1 MIKRSRAISKTYAS
15 LSKNMKSASLHY
27 TRVIAQLCGH
37 LVQTSLIWKRG
48 SEYEALSYL
57 WGDPTTTF
65 AVVIDGRQLPNT
77 RNFKSALQHLRLEE
91 KPRTIWIDAICISQ
105 SDILEHNWQVRR

>member
-1 MIKRSRAISKTYAS
+1 
-15 LSKNMKSASLHY
+15 MKSASLHY

-37 LVQTSLIWKRG
+37 LAQTSLIWKRG

-65 AVVIDGRQLPNT
+65 AVVIDERQLPNT
-77 RNFKSALQHLRLEE
+77 RNFKSALQQLRLEK
-91 KPRTIWIDAICISQ
+91 KPRTLWIDAICISQ
-105 SDILEHNWQVRR
+105 SDILERNSQVRR